1 MKILNTDFQLIWY
14 YNDNLERVYNKQ
26 LNRIDVHQYN
36 ILKPVNFAFLIQ
48 LGAKI
53 EDATKKNKIDNTRTI
68 NSIKSRIFFIKNR

>member
-1 MKILNTDFQLIWY
+1 VKILNTDFQLIWY

>member
-26 LNRIDVHQYN
+26 LNRIYVHQYN

-68 NSIKSRIFFIKNR
+68 NSIKLRIFFIKNR

>member
-53 EDATKKNKIDNTRTI
+53 EDVTKKNKIDNTRTI

>member
-68 NSIKSRIFFIKNR
+68 NSIKLRIFFIKNR